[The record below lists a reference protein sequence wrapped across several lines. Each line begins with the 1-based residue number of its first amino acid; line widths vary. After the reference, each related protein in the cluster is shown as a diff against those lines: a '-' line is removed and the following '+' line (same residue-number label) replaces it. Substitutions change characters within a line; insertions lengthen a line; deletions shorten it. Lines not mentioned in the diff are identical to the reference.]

1 MRALTGLWKAIA
13 ISVSMA
19 LVSSLT
25 VLVFAEDF
33 AACFDANPEVV
44 RQSAAFLR
52 VTYGHILFA
61 AVGPLIGFIRGT
73 GNLEASLL
81 VGVLAQLCGR
91 IPASFLFGALL
102 GFPGVGVAVLVG
114 PDQCNSLSVVYS
126 DQSMAPRTSAYEHYM
141 KCTAAGALFLFCC
154 RRNVFQ
160 YSGICALRC
169 KLIFPYTVRHE
180 NFISLVQHETSVTG
194 YKFYVPV
201 FH

>member
-1 MRALTGLWKAIA
+1 MTGLWKAIA

-52 VTYGHILFA
+52 VTIWSYPLFA

-91 IPASFLFGALL
+91 IPASFLFGERL

-114 PDQCNSLSVVYS
+114 P
-126 DQSMAPRTSAYEHYM
+126 
-141 KCTAAGALFLFCC
+141 
-154 RRNVFQ
+154 
-160 YSGICALRC
+160 
-169 KLIFPYTVRHE
+169 LI
-180 NFISLVQHETSVTG
+180 SVTVYLWYILTNRWHRG
-194 YKFYVPV
+194 LRRMSTISTSDLTLGSCRV
-201 FH
+201 